1 MQLINEIQ
9 NIILQET
16 GIKTSVKKG
25 KGSVKDY
32 TTFSPMFQD
41 GIYPEFPFDWRRQFA
56 GKYPETMPETVFA
69 SGTQIKLHNSVLTG
83 EVVKYKKESKPKPID
98 LNKTSKGWGSKN
110 SQMRLDK
117 NAARYAKKLRGPNGD
132 NMARYY

>member
-1 MQLINEIQ
+1 MQTVSEIQ
-9 NIILQET
+9 EIILNET

-32 TTFSPMFQD
+32 ITFSPMFQ
-41 GIYPEFPFDWRRQFA
+41 G
-56 GKYPETMPETVFA
+56 GKYPEYPFEWRQQLRSKYPETIPETVFV
-69 SGTQIKLHNSVLTG
+69 SGTQIKLHISAITG
-83 EVVKYKKESKPKPID
+83 EATQYKKERKPIAFED
-98 LNKTSKGWGSKN
+98 MKVKEWGSKN

-132 NMARYY
+132 KIARYY